1 MKLALC
7 IQTPEIKPT
16 VPVALLSG
24 TLEEKL
30 DKAAKW
36 GADGLELM
44 AINPIELDADSIR
57 REMYQRGLGVAA
69 IASGAMAFATGLTL
83 LNSDPQKAEQA
94 KARLHDLIA
103 FAAAMGAPLLTIGS
117 FRGKAAS
124 VGAGAREKLV
134 SILREGAQDAGA
146 HGVRLALEP
155 INHYEMDLI
164 NNINEAL
171 AFVEEAGEPALGV
184 LIDTYHATFE
194 ESSWTE
200 PFRRAMAAGQLLH
213 VHLGDNNR
221 LPPGRGL
228 IDFASIVATL
238 KDIGYDQYLSAELLP
253 KPDADTAG
261 LETLAY
267 MRPLVEN

>member
-1 MKLALC
+1 MKLSLC
-7 IQTPEIKPT
+7 IQTPEVQPT
-16 VPVALLSG
+16 VPVALLTG

-36 GADGLELM
+36 GADGLELIT
-44 AINPIELDADSIR
+44 INPVELDT
-57 REMYQRGLGVAA
+57 VALRQSLRDCSLEVSA
-69 IASGAMAFATGLTL
+69 IASGGMAFATGLTL
-83 LNSDPQKAEQA
+83 LHSDPQKAELA
-94 KARLHDLIA
+94 KSRLHDLIA
-103 FAAAMGAPLLTIGS
+103 FAAAMNAPLVTIGS

-124 VGAGAREKLV
+124 VGEGARARLV
-134 SILREGAQDAGA
+134 SILREGAQDAA
-146 HGVRLALEP
+146 AKGVRLVIEP
-155 INHYEMDLI
+155 LNHYENDLI
-164 NNINEAL
+164 NNINDAL
-171 AFVEEAGEPALGV
+171 AFTDEVGHAALGV

-200 PFRRAMAAGQLLH
+200 PFRRAMAAGKLWH

-228 IDFASIVATL
+228 VDFAAIVATL
-238 KDIGYDQYLSAELLP
+238 REIGYDQYLSAELLP

-267 MRPLVEN
+267 MRPLVES